1 MFLRTAVP
9 GGQYGGTKDSFCAA
23 RTYCRANGRLSVA
36 VRLIAVAQ
44 GRRHQE
50 DECGAGAL
58 APLRFGGGHWEK
70 LVCRAPQVLGEVRTQ
85 RDVAMEDLARM

>member
-58 APLRFGGGHWEK
+58 APLRFGGG
-70 LVCRAPQVLGEVRTQ
+70 PLGKAGVSRPAGFG
-85 RDVAMEDLARM
+85 RGSYSA